1 MHFADYSLNINKIV
15 IEALMLAGGIWF
27 KKQAGCEKS
36 VMVLMRKFNKQTF
49 LCSYPLFFF
58 LRVENIIHRE
68 GKCPLFICPKVQTYL
83 LHVNNRTG

>member
-36 VMVLMRKFNKQTF
+36 VMVLM
-49 LCSYPLFFF
+49 LLSSLFYF

-68 GKCPLFICPKVQTYL
+68 GKCPLFICPKVQAYL
-83 LHVNNRTG
+83 LHVITVPGDHGI

>member
-1 MHFADYSLNINKIV
+1 
-15 IEALMLAGGIWF
+15 MLAGGIWY

-49 LCSYPLFFF
+49 LCSYPYSFYF

-68 GKCPLFICPKVQTYL
+68 GKRTLFICPKVQAYL
-83 LHVNNRTG
+83 LHVITVPGDHGI